1 MQTKRLAFALTAT
14 LCIFTSHAQEAM
26 DSLPEVVITA
36 TGTQHLLRDVP
47 VQTEVISRRVLD
59 SYGGKSIEEIL
70 NGLTTSFAF
79 NEGDMGSQMQMG
91 GLGNAYILILIDGK
105 RIHGDVGGEN
115 DLGLI
120 DPHDIDHIEIVKG
133 AQSALY
139 GSDAMAGVINIITRS
154 AVDRANQADE
164 NTKGITF
171 ENATRYGSYNDLRHH
186 NALALKWGRLTSQ
199 TRFSLQRTDGW
210 QNTSREYTEAMIVPD
225 SRNKTVNAY
234 HNWQIQERLTYVLNP
249 NVEMYAEGSHYTKTI
264 ERPRN
269 GRYPSCDVYT
279 YDLMYRNS
287 SAAVGGKWR
296 MNEGDVVTLDV
307 DWNRHAYY
315 YKYTATTLTDGYD
328 PAGNFTNYYP
338 YFAGQKNLQSDQQ
351 RMIAHAKGVFHL
363 PASQL
368 LSTGIEYRYDYLN
381 APMRTA
387 TGTADDWTLGAYA
400 QDEFTPLSWLNI
412 TAGLRLNQNRNFG
425 FRATPKL
432 SAMIFMGDFRFRAG
446 WSQGFKTPTTK
457 ELHYRYLHTMG
468 SSTYYNLGNTNLD
481 PQKSN
486 YYTANVEYR
495 ANKLTAS
502 ISGYYN
508 KLDDMIALINVPL
521 SEIPAGLT
529 SAYGGDGSENI
540 VARQYRNMED
550 ARTEGVDINVS
561 YKLNNDITFG
571 GSYGYLNTVANE
583 YDSTHD
589 RLHRVT
595 IDGTAHHRWSAF
607 ATWNHRF
614 CKTYRL
620 GLNLSTR
627 GSSKRY
633 YQNDGDGAAYQ
644 LWRINTTHEFGRQN
658 KPFTYRVEAGVDN
671 IFDYVDCAIH
681 PYHLGTKNAGRTFYV
696 SFSLRFHQGK
706 NISTNKPFNNKQ
718 SNEDED

>member
-1 MQTKRLAFALTAT
+1 
-14 LCIFTSHAQEAM
+14 M
-26 DSLPEVVITA
+26 DTIPEVVITA

-47 VQTEVISRRVLD
+47 VQTEIISRRVLD
-59 SYGGKSIEEIL
+59 SYGGKSVEEIL
-70 NGLTTSFAF
+70 GGLTASFAF

-91 GLGNAYILILIDGK
+91 GLGNSYILILIDGK

-120 DPHDIDHIEIVKG
+120 DPQDIDHIEIVKG

-139 GSDAMAGVINIITRS
+139 GSDAMAGVVNIITRS
-154 AVDRANQADE
+154 AAERAKHVND
-164 NTKGITF
+164 NKKGITV
-171 ENATRYGSYNDLRHH
+171 ENATRYGSFNDVRQH
-186 NALALKWGRLTSQ
+186 NALGLQWGKLTSR
-199 TRFSLQRTDGW
+199 TRFSLQSTDGW
-210 QNTSREYTEAMIVPD
+210 QNTAREYTEAKVVTD
-225 SRNKTVNAY
+225 SRNMTVNAY
-234 HNWQIQERLTYVLNP
+234 HNWQLQERLDYVVLP
-249 NVEMYAEGSHYTKTI
+249 NVELYAEGSHYTKKI
-264 ERPRN
+264 ERPQN

-296 MNEGDVVTLDV
+296 MDDGDVVTLDV

-315 YKYTATTLTDGYD
+315 YEYTATTLTDGYD
-328 PAGNFTNYYP
+328 PTGLFTNYYP
-338 YFAGQKNLQSDQQ
+338 YFAGQRNLQSDQQ
-351 RMIAHAKGVFHL
+351 RVMAHAKGVFHL

-368 LSTGIEYRYDYLN
+368 FSTGIEYRYDYLD
-381 APMRTA
+381 APMRTS
-387 TGTADDWTLGAYA
+387 TGTADDWTAAVYA
-400 QDEFTPLSWLNI
+400 QDEMTPWEWLNI

-432 SAMIFMGDFRFRAG
+432 SAMASAGDFRFRVG

-468 SSTYYNLGNTNLD
+468 SSTYYNLGNTNLK
-481 PQKSN
+481 PQNSN

-495 ANKLTAS
+495 GEKLTAS
-502 ISGYYN
+502 VSCYYN

-521 SEIPAGLT
+521 SEIPAGIT
-529 SAYGGDGSENI
+529 SAYGGDGSGAI

-550 ARTEGVDINVS
+550 ARTQGVDFNVN
-561 YKLNNDITFG
+561 YKPTNDVTLG
-571 GSYGYLNTVANE
+571 GSYGYLDTEAHE
-583 YDSTHD
+583 YDSSRD

-595 IDGTAHHRWSAF
+595 IDGMAHHRWSAF
-607 ATWNHRF
+607 ATWHHRF
-614 CKTYRL
+614 SLVYRL
-620 GLNLSTR
+620 GVSLSTR
-627 GSSKRY
+627 GSSRRY

-644 LWRINTTHEFGRQN
+644 IWRVNTTHEFGRS
-658 KPFTYRVEAGVDN
+658 KRPFTYRVEAGMDN
-671 IFDYVDCAIH
+671 IFNYVDRTMH
-681 PYHLGTKNAGRTFYV
+681 PYHLGTKNAGRTVYV

-706 NISTNKPFNNKQ
+706 TISNNKPFSNNNK